1 MEKHYC
7 LKASAM
13 YEAPDLKI
21 CAISVETGFADSG
34 IGNYGNPIWEQD
46 GVDLIIPSEEIY

>member
-21 CAISVETGFADSG
+21 CAISVVTGFAGSG
-34 IGNYGNPIWEQD
+34 IGNYGNPVWEHD
-46 GVDLIIPSEEIY
+46 VEDLIIPSEEI

>member
-21 CAISVETGFADSG
+21 CAISVETGFAGSG
-34 IGNYGNPIWEQD
+34 IGNDGNPVWEQD
-46 GVDLIIPSEEIY
+46 GGDLIIPSEEIY